1 LAVNRLRSLAVML
14 AAWPAIAS
22 AQPAVGQMQLPVRP
36 ACMSSPFGDRPAPGP
51 HAIGFHRG
59 IDIPAPAGAA
69 IYAVADGHVS
79 SIHRRGPGGLEIAIS
94 HQGAAGPYVSLYAH
108 LGLIAPAFASGR
120 SVVHAGDR
128 IGVVGRSGVIYGTHL
143 YFELLVGGIPVD
155 PAPYFGMIA
164 CPKKTTGN
172 AREP

>member
-1 LAVNRLRSLAVML
+1 MNRLGPLALLL
-14 AAWPAIAS
+14 AAWPIGAS
-22 AQPAVGQMQLPVRP
+22 AQPAVGQMQAPVRP
-36 ACMSSPFGDRPAPGP
+36 ACVSSPFGDRPSPGP

-59 IDIPAPAGAA
+59 IDMPAPAGAA
-69 IYAVADGHVS
+69 VYAVADGHVS
-79 SIHRRGPGGLEIAIS
+79 SIHRRGPGGLEMALS
-94 HQGAAGPYVSLYAH
+94 HQGPRGPNVSLYAH
-108 LGLIAPAFASGR
+108 LGQIAPAFADGR

-164 CPKKTTGN
+164 CSEKTTTG
-172 AREP
+172 ARER